1 MAAPVALQAGSS
13 ASQGKAVPS
22 SPSLVTSVLDINV
35 AGIASFDGYGSAGN
49 TVLSNVLP
57 ANAHIIGIGWVT
69 TQTAT
74 APSWLSEMVVSFEST
89 STFAVQLTPA
99 VGDDFPGTSNYTS
112 GGIVDLVGLA
122 LDFNLDADGLLKM
135 QFFES
140 FNDFA
145 NAVDGRWDAGT
156 ISIRYEFNGTSV
168 PEPATLAL
176 VVFALAGVAAGRRRR
191 S

>member
-13 ASQGKAVPS
+13 AGHGKAVPS

-99 VGDDFPGTSNYTS
+99 VGDDFSGTSNYTS
-112 GGIVDLVGLA
+112 GGIVDLVGLT

-176 VVFALAGVAAGRRRR
+176 VVFTLAGVAAGRRRR